1 MRISS
6 RFHPQIEDLECL
18 TLLSGLP
25 TLAAAVTELQPLVAS
40 SKPKAITL
48 EGTVKG
54 TYGSIGAIIVD
65 QGVAFTFS
73 GQGTVKPLGSVS
85 LRGTLHK
92 VGLIAGGRAGGS
104 LTLTTSQG
112 SVMLTLL
119 GPKQNGPASLPGH
132 FSFKITAATGG
143 YTQDVGHGTAELT
156 LKASTNAADG
166 GTFQFVFKA

>member
-1 MRISS
+1 MRSYS
-6 RFHPQIEDLECL
+6 RFPPHVEDLESL
-18 TLLSGLP
+18 TLLSGIP

-54 TYGSIGAIIVD
+54 TYGSIGAIIAD

-73 GQGTVKPLGSVS
+73 GQGTVKPLGNVRLSGS
-85 LRGTLHK
+85 LK
-92 VGLIAGGRAGGS
+92 EVGFIAGGRAGGS

-112 SVMLTLL
+112 SVTLTLT
-119 GPKQNGPASLPGH
+119 GPKQNGPSSLPGH

-143 YTQDVGHGTAELT
+143 YTQDVGHGTAVLS

-166 GTFQFVFKA
+166 GTFQLVFKA